1 PPPVRTHEPPLMLR
15 GLLRAGFTLAHLPDN
30 FAKSGYAP
38 QLSDPIPPLMEVSE
52 RSLQYDIAD
61 VARFRNH
68 SLSGGRLPAPCPWPA
83 ELLEANPV
91 WGQGCFRPPE
101 DAHPQGLRVMFAFN
115 TNLWAAANR
124 SSIPQLDGP
133 VGLFGPQQDPR
144 ASWWS
149 QRSEE
154 QGVGNRACSYLP
166 PALQLRSRCRCRQ
179 PTACGAEQAALLAAL
194 QAGRLPVPPGREE
207 AEELAARVER

>member
-101 DAHPQGLRVMFAFN
+101 DAHPQVGAMRGGWGRHTSSPLMPPTHSTASSPTSPPSPSQGLRVMFAFN

-154 QGVGNRACSYLP
+154 
-166 PALQLRSRCRCRQ
+166 
-179 PTACGAEQAALLAAL
+179 
-194 QAGRLPVPPGREE
+194 
-207 AEELAARVER
+207 